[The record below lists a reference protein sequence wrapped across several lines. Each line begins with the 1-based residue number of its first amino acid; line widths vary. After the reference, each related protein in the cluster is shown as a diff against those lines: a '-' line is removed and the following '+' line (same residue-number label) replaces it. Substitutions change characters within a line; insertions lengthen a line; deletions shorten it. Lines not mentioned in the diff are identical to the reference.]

1 MAATVRRRDGQLD
14 ISEPRRL
21 FVARPRPPVRLDAYA
36 WDVASDGRF
45 LVNTLVEEPA
55 SSMITLV
62 LNWTAVFPRQRA
74 PAVLRLRDQVV
85 MALDQH

>member
-1 MAATVRRRDGQLD
+1 
-14 ISEPRRL
+14 
-21 FVARPRPPVRLDAYA
+21 
-36 WDVASDGRF
+36 VASDGRF